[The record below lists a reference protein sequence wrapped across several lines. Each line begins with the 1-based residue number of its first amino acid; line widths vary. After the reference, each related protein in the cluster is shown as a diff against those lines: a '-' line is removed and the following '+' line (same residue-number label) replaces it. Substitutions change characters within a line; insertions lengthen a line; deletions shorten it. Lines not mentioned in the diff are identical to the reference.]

1 MTFLDKL
8 KESAKAAAEQTK
20 IIAKNVSEK
29 AEAAMEIQKLS
40 NGIEKHKQ
48 NRNEAYKKIG
58 QYIYEKFSQEEDI
71 PLDLV
76 IHFNTITAV
85 NAEIDTLTNE
95 IALIKMEQ
103 FGGPSPTVTC
113 PHCKKEIPYKSKFC
127 PQCGY
132 QLEEDI
138 NKAPHTDDAENTAFG
153 AKQDD
158 KNTAAADENKEAQDK
173 ATPAAEETKKTDA

>member
-138 NKAPHTDDAENTAFG
+138 NEAPHTDDAENTAFR